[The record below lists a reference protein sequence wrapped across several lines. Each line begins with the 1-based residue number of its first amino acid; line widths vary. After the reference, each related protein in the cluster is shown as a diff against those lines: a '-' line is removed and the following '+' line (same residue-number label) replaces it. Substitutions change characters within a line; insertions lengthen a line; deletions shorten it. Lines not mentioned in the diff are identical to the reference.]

1 MQLNLELPEK
11 NSFMESLLHRGGV
24 KLRFII
30 PGEPKGKA
38 RHRTT
43 KTGRT
48 YTPKPTVD
56 YENLIKQCYSSSCDK
71 ERLEGQIEAHVQAF
85 FSIPKSTS
93 KKKREQMLSGE
104 IRPTKKPDWD
114 NIGKV
119 VCDAL
124 NELAYHDDSSIV
136 DGIVRKYYSE
146 EPRVE
151 VELKKLITE

>member
-1 MQLNLELPEK
+1 MLI
-11 NSFMESLLHRGGV
+11 
-24 KLRFII
+24 II
-30 PGEPKGKA
+30 PGEPKSKG

-43 KTGRT
+43 KAGHT
-48 YTPKPTVD
+48 YTPDKTVL
-56 YENLIKQCYSSSCDK
+56 YENWIKECFILSKQK
-71 ERLEGQIEAHVQAF
+71 ERLEGQLEAHIKAF

-93 KKKREQMLSGE
+93 KKKREQMLNGN
-104 IRPTKKPDWD
+104 IRPVKKPDWD

-136 DGIVRKYYSE
+136 SGTVEKHYSD

-151 VELKKLITE
+151 VELKEV